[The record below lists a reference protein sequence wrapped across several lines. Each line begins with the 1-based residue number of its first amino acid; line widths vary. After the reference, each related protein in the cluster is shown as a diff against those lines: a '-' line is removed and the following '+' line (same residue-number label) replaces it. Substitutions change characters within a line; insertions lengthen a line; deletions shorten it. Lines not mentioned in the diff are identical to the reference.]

1 MRAQLFSCF
10 DRLVNNVSIMSN
22 YTSTFMDKKG
32 CSIEK
37 VMQEVYV
44 IDDVQFAS
52 ELHTFAIE
60 FFYLQG
66 RREMWVAL
74 RLER

>member
-1 MRAQLFSCF
+1 
-10 DRLVNNVSIMSN
+10 MSN
-22 YTSTFMDKKG
+22 YTSTFRDKKR

-66 RREMWVAL
+66 KREM
-74 RLER
+74 

>member
-1 MRAQLFSCF
+1 
-10 DRLVNNVSIMSN
+10 MSD
-22 YTSTFMDKKG
+22 YTSTFRDKKG
-32 CSIEK
+32 CIIEK

-44 IDDVQFAS
+44 INDVQFAS
-52 ELHTFAIE
+52 ELHIFAIE

-66 RREMWVAL
+66 RREMRAAL